1 MKDIFI
7 ATSIILGLISSLV
20 YFVAILKGQARPH
33 KTTRFVFL
41 FITALT
47 TLSLFAQG
55 NRVALWLSAV
65 STFQSV
71 VIFGLSMKYGMG
83 GKSKT
88 DILCLIMAL
97 IGIVS
102 WQITK
107 NPLTALYFA
116 IAADFTGIIPTLL
129 KTYRF
134 PHTEVWAFYTL
145 DVIAATFNLLATEKF
160 TIDQYLYPFYI
171 ILINLVVVLLII
183 KPSLRKINLR

>member
-7 ATSIILGLISSLV
+7 AIGVILGLISSFV
-20 YFVAILKGQARPH
+20 YFIAILKGQAKPH
-33 KTTRFVFL
+33 RTTRFVFL
-41 FITALT
+41 FITALSA
-47 TLSLFAQG
+47 LSLFAQG
-55 NRVALWLSAV
+55 NRVALWLSLV

-83 GKSKT
+83 GRSKT

-97 IGIVS
+97 IGIIA

-116 IAADFTGIIPTLL
+116 IAADFTGSFPTLI
-129 KTYRF
+129 KTYRL
-134 PHTEVWAFYTL
+134 PHTEVWTFYTL

-160 TIDQYLYPFYI
+160 TISQYLYPFYI
-171 ILINLVVVLLII
+171 ILINLTIVFLIVRP
-183 KPSLRKINLR
+183 KLKKLD

>member
-7 ATSIILGLISSLV
+7 TISVILGLLSSFV
-20 YFVAILKGQARPH
+20 YFIAILKGQARPH
-33 KTTRFVFL
+33 RTTRFVFL

-65 STFQSV
+65 STFQSI

-83 GKSKT
+83 GRSKT
-88 DILCLIMAL
+88 DILCLVMAL

-102 WQITK
+102 WQVTK
-107 NPLTALYFA
+107 SPLMALYFT
-116 IAADFTGIIPTLL
+116 IAADFTGIIPTLI

-134 PHTEVWAFYTL
+134 PHTEVWTFYTL
-145 DVIAATFNLLATEKF
+145 DVIAASFNLLATKEF
-160 TIDQYLYPFYI
+160 IVSQYLYPFYI

-183 KPSLRKINLR
+183 RPNLRKIKLR